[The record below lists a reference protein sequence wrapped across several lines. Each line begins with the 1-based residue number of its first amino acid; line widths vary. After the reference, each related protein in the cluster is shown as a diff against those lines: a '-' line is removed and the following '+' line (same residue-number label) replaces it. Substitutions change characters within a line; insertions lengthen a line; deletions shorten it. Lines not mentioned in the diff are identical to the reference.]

1 MNRRNI
7 GYMLEKTWVKVV
19 SIILAGLLV
28 LGMGFWG
35 VNAMLKNTSRS
46 ANSTESAKESSK
58 EEKEEDLAWD
68 KKLIVLMDNQNGR
81 HGISAKEL
89 RAGQYETTP
98 SAGSP
103 ETRSVSNI
111 TAEQMPSGAGSAE
124 LAKVVADNKAELFK
138 LNPNLGGFV
147 SLFYVTP
154 DSATIFGTQNLTAED
169 FNQQIKEPKMSFTM
183 TNAEMKKY
191 YEKHEKELAPLVD
204 KVHVDSKNKNANSKP
219 TTKQE
224 SKPQEQKQEQ
234 AKPEKKASD
243 LSLKE
248 QQALALLALPAEMY
262 SNYGDI
268 NANMI
273 LAGTADAGQ
282 SPVSQNAQVNFGG
295 MDLKVDGDKYL
306 LYLADTDMPSPSASI
321 LGYFT
326 LSGDIVTYKT
336 HGMRIG
342 VSNEDKAEFEA
353 QGITDFGEMQKKIQD
368 KRAQVTGTESLQALY
383 NKYKDDPKFE
393 QMQAK
398 IK

>member
-262 SNYGDI
+262 SDYGEI
-268 NANMI
+268 NTDMI
-273 LAGTADAGQ
+273 LSGVAPYSSHLNSAKETTFSGI
-282 SPVSQNAQVNFGG
+282 SFR
-295 MDLKVDGDKYL
+295 VDGDKYFIK
-306 LYLADTDMPSPSASI
+306 LADANMEQPATFVAGFMQ
-321 LGYFT
+321 LN
-326 LSGDIVTYKT
+326 GDTVTYKT
-336 HGMRIG
+336 QGTRI
-342 VSNEDKAEFEA
+342 SPTKEETQELAA
-353 QGITDFGEMQKKIQD
+353 QGITDMQEMIPIIAD
-368 KRAQVTGTESLQALY
+368 KRAQVKGTESLQALY